1 MEDLIITYYIL
12 RVPFLICL
20 TLPHYFVGLVSV
32 GDLVLLL
39 DVEREWEP
47 CYLIGHLTP
56 GSEDVAAVG
65 FLLAVH
71 HT

>member
-1 MEDLIITYYIL
+1 MP
-12 RVPFLICL
+12 R
-20 TLPHYFVGLVSV
+20 YFVGLMSV

-47 CYLIGHLTP
+47 CNLIGHLTP

-65 FLLAVH
+65 LFLAVDQ
-71 HT
+71 TGARCQIIEVF